1 MRGAKGRRASREG
14 RVDAGLASLHELS
27 ASNAAWL
34 NRISSM
40 RRHDSY
46 RFHRASG
53 ARSRPPPP
61 TQEHVTLNTEMLQGD
76 SQGVAACG
84 CPPFPFRTVLYGAR
98 AAHGGARKDDFSMN
112 RPGYHHPEARQLGSG
127 VGRQELL
134 RVGMR
139 RVGLQRHGSL
149 LNGRISTPALLHP
162 HS

>member
-61 TQEHVTLNTEMLQGD
+61 TQEHVTLNTETRCCRRIRKALQHAGGPPVPLIVRYRGLTTRLPIATRT
-76 SQGVAACG
+76 SPFTGGGVELARTKFLVVKYGISSVICTALTNGGVAERREQTLQFA
-84 CPPFPFRTVLYGAR
+84 
-98 AAHGGARKDDFSMN
+98 S
-112 RPGYHHPEARQLGSG
+112 
-127 VGRQELL
+127 
-134 RVGMR
+134 RV
-139 RVGLQRHGSL
+139 
-149 LNGRISTPALLHP
+149 
-162 HS
+162 

>member
-61 TQEHVTLNTEMLQGD
+61 TQEHVTLNTEMLQAVRKPLQHAG
-76 SQGVAACG
+76 G
-84 CPPFPFRTVLYGAR
+84 PPIPLIVRYGAR

>member
-61 TQEHVTLNTEMLQGD
+61 TQEHVTRNTETLQADRKALQHAGGPPVPLIVRYR
-76 SQGVAACG
+76 STRLPIATRTSPFTGGGVELA
-84 CPPFPFRTVLYGAR
+84 RTKFLVVKYGISSVICTALTN
-98 AAHGGARKDDFSMN
+98 GG
-112 RPGYHHPEARQLGSG
+112 EAERREQTRQFAS
-127 VGRQELL
+127 
-134 RVGMR
+134 RV
-139 RVGLQRHGSL
+139 
-149 LNGRISTPALLHP
+149 
-162 HS
+162 